1 MDALQKVF
9 DTIMEVLNMIKAFLG
24 QLFPQADGEG
34 ENTEAPQA

>member
-24 QLFPQADGEG
+24 QLFPQQE
-34 ENTEAPQA
+34 EAAPEETV